1 MAHQGS
7 KRWLVRAISTTE
19 VDRGIMYSAVA
30 YKLENKK
37 IKKKLKKVAFN
48 LFVTVDLS

>member
-30 YKLENKK
+30 YKFE
-37 IKKKLKKVAFN
+37 KKKEKNDNKKVAFN